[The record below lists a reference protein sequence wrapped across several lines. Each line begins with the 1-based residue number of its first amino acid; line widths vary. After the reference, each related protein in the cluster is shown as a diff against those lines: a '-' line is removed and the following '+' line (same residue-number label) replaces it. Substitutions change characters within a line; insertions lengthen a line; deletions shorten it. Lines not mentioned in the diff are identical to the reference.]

1 VLVIQL
7 GLKLMPDAILL
18 AFTGVTVVAAG
29 SALGLGRGVG
39 FGTLP
44 IAGALLT
51 TRWVAL
57 ALLGFCTPR
66 AGMVR
71 RRFQ

>member
-1 VLVIQL
+1 MLVIQL

-18 AFTGVTVVAAG
+18 AFTGVTAVAAG

-39 FGTLP
+39 LGTLP
-44 IAGALLT
+44 TTGALFT
-51 TRWVAL
+51 TRWAAL
-57 ALLGFCTPR
+57 ALLGFCTAR